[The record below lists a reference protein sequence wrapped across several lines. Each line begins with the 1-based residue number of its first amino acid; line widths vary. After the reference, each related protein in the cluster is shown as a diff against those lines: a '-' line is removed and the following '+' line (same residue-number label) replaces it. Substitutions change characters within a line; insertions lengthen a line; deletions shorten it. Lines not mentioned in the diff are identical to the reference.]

1 MKGWLDKYGKEINAN
16 EGHSSASK
24 DWIGEGYSNVGR
36 NYSPAW
42 GGQFQM
48 GGSLPGAVGFTYAR
62 TAGSAPSNGPYAKKT
77 KASAQDGLTFLE
89 PNSSKLPQGYMED
102 SDVPSTERAM
112 SIGGEDGEPAY
123 LIPSF
128 KYGKPILGPSDSPYA
143 EFERTGEHLG
153 GPFKTWQ
160 EADEWEKN
168 IRHPYVE
175 KGQSIPTPLRRWG
188 KDFENG
194 GSMSYY
200 QHGLDWKPKSI
211 SKNGDDI
218 PKNQN
223 AQFILPNPRDL
234 QRQMMNKSDVTV
246 TSIQE
251 KQKQDAIAQEV
262 QRRNE
267 ATAKRQFIS
276 QGKKSTPESEA
287 RRVML
292 NKQYTAGLPN
302 VQMDQFGNTFSINPN
317 MTYTGEPAN
326 FIGERQQ
333 KSLDHVVGALE
344 AASYVMPVLEGVGAG
359 YSTLK
364 KGISTLPNPKT
375 IALSKMLDNSKLNTK
390 LANNLYANRILEE
403 ELIAP
408 NVSFKGLEPNLP
420 EGSRIIN
427 HAGSSFLQKDGRMY
441 YIQEHND
448 RIRLL
453 DNTDYFVPHPE
464 DLHPSKSK
472 LKDLKKYNISDK
484 SDPIY
489 DNQWYHFNQTSD
501 PIDDW
506 IIHNDL
512 GGIKGEKT
520 WWKKSEPYKGMTNR
534 SLFDQPQGRHIYAK
548 QSALESSLGRPLD
561 EHRELIGDVV
571 KKGNVQRGGLT
582 ITPTGESLLPNI
594 QEVKSFTY
602 NPLTKSM
609 ERGIFKK
616 KEGGVI
622 EDDRG
627 QWAHPGKITKINSNQ
642 ITMKGVDYPVLG
654 ISDAGDQQMMYPD
667 QEYTFKGKNVTEI
680 PMAQNGLG
688 GTRADS
694 LILLN
699 NSIAKDN
706 FYKNNPEYF
715 KSKSSIDFKN
725 PKVLR
730 DLAKSAIDKKNIL
743 NRVYNSA
750 NDSEFIT
757 KPSGKN
763 YAITIGDIKRKL
775 GKVKGSSDIYSAPD
789 IFTSSDIDTYFN
801 PASPPIFFSPSILP
815 QGSRTYSSTKKSDRG
830 DISES
835 PYYDPLAITPWDML
849 KPEQQKE
856 RLKKYGK
863 SGTPYANPNYKP
875 QSDSSSKS
883 KPIVQTTQK
892 QKPKSGGWIPL
903 TPELAKGRYSGNLKN
918 MYYHPHRSTTGEG
931 AISYFAPPEKK
942 VEPVLK
948 KKVSNIKL
956 INTPDNSFTPGV
968 TSIQH
973 PEIIIPNV
981 KGKYRVEYYDPELK
995 SETHRM
1001 FPTQE
1006 ASDAFAEEIL
1016 KRGLYGSPITQ
1027 RVEYVNGGITK
1038 KSKGWLEKYN

>member
-1 MKGWLDKYGKEINAN
+1 MAKKLTSNKAKKILHDKSVHGHPLTDKQRRFFGAIAGGAPIKAQDGTEDSYTSIEDKSLQQSIDFLKDWYTKRATIPEFKDVSEKRLALLEKPIDIKKVSPSKLNRAHAAGMYDPMSKKLILADPTSESASDPDLSNFMDVNTGSPLMTHEIGHKLQLEAPYLTSVIPEEIVKENTPKWYGALPHPLLIDKETGKTVLNLRKNKDVAEFYPEMESVTAMLRQEEKIDPLKPVTADDVNSYINKYGKYQEEDLKNAKKGRAKEIHLGKLINSLFNVLGNNPEKIAKYLNSVAMN
-16 EGHSSASK
+16 ESTDSSMAK
-24 DWIGEGYSNVGR
+24 NGGWLNKYADGGTMQEYQENYNDNTILYPPGFVGMGNNTQGR

-42 GGQFQM
+42 GGQFAM

-62 TAGSAPSNGPYAKKT
+62 TGSIPSNGPYAKKT

-143 EFERTGEHLG
+143 EFRRTGEHLG

-160 EADEWEKN
+160 EADEWEQN

-211 SKNGDDI
+211 SKNG
-218 PKNQN
+218 
-223 AQFILPNPRDL
+223 
-234 QRQMMNKSDVTV
+234 S
-246 TSIQE
+246 
-251 KQKQDAIAQEV
+251 
-262 QRRNE
+262 
-267 ATAKRQFIS
+267 
-276 QGKKSTPESEA
+276 
-287 RRVML
+287 
-292 NKQYTAGLPN
+292 
-302 VQMDQFGNTFSINPN
+302 
-317 MTYTGEPAN
+317 
-326 FIGERQQ
+326 
-333 KSLDHVVGALE
+333 
-344 AASYVMPVLEGVGAG
+344 
-359 YSTLK
+359 
-364 KGISTLPNPKT
+364 
-375 IALSKMLDNSKLNTK
+375 
-390 LANNLYANRILEE
+390 
-403 ELIAP
+403 
-408 NVSFKGLEPNLP
+408 
-420 EGSRIIN
+420 
-427 HAGSSFLQKDGRMY
+427 
-441 YIQEHND
+441 
-448 RIRLL
+448 
-453 DNTDYFVPHPE
+453 
-464 DLHPSKSK
+464 
-472 LKDLKKYNISDK
+472 
-484 SDPIY
+484 
-489 DNQWYHFNQTSD
+489 
-501 PIDDW
+501 
-506 IIHNDL
+506 
-512 GGIKGEKT
+512 
-520 WWKKSEPYKGMTNR
+520 
-534 SLFDQPQGRHIYAK
+534 
-548 QSALESSLGRPLD
+548 
-561 EHRELIGDVV
+561 
-571 KKGNVQRGGLT
+571 
-582 ITPTGESLLPNI
+582 
-594 QEVKSFTY
+594 
-602 NPLTKSM
+602 
-609 ERGIFKK
+609 
-616 KEGGVI
+616 VI
-622 EDDRG
+622 EDNRG

-654 ISDAGDQQMMYPD
+654 ISDAGDTQMMYPD

-730 DLAKSAIDKKNIL
+730 DLAKSAIDKKNLL

-757 KPSGKN
+757 KPSRKE
-763 YAITIGDIKRKL
+763 YAVTVGDIKRKL
-775 GKVKGSSDIYSAPD
+775 GKVKGSSDVYSAPD
-789 IFTSSDIDTYFN
+789 IFTSSSVDTYFN

-835 PYYDPLAITPWDML
+835 PYYDPLAVTPWDML

-875 QSDSSSKS
+875 QNDSSSKS
-883 KPIVQTTQK
+883 KTIVQTTQK
-892 QKPKSGGWIPL
+892 PKP
-903 TPELAKGRYSGNLKN
+903 
-918 MYYHPHRSTTGEG
+918 
-931 AISYFAPPEKK
+931 
-942 VEPVLK
+942 EPTLK
-948 KKVSNIKL
+948 KKVSNVAPISV
-956 INTPDNSFTPGV
+956 NNSFTPGV

-973 PEIIIPNV
+973 PNIEIPNIPQ
-981 KGKYRVEYYDPELK
+981 GEYRTSYWDPEIK
-995 SETHRM
+995 DWNERAFMSQQESDQFANEMSQRGYGA
-1001 FPTQE
+1001 PYGNVTQ
-1006 ASDAFAEEIL
+1006 
-1016 KRGLYGSPITQ
+1016 
-1027 RVEYVNGGITK
+1027 TK
-1038 KSKGWLEKYN
+1038 KINKKSTGGWLEKYN